1 MQNRGRA
8 LAVTH
13 ARFPGSHPC
22 FPDALRRPWRR
33 HDVCRDPYPAPQLIP
48 TMFGSEYNWLVT
60 PVRSARGLT
69 VRLVRNSL
77 LTLGVGAFCLSCAL
91 LPYRAPHAPVAG
103 VAAPAANTI
112 KETAQS

>member
-1 MQNRGRA
+1 
-8 LAVTH
+8 
-13 ARFPGSHPC
+13 
-22 FPDALRRPWRR
+22 
-33 HDVCRDPYPAPQLIP
+33 
-48 TMFGSEYNWLVT
+48 MFGSEYNWLVT

-112 KETAQS
+112 KETAQSELPRFLLRLWVLVPYLLPQR